1 MHPTRGARSPPG
13 QEAVALMLFLLIF
26 ALLCAL
32 LFLGFPVGFGLGLS
46 GLVGLILSGQPVAI
60 ISQVLYSSVDNFV
73 LLAIPLFV
81 LMSRILMRA
90 GMGDGIFEALNTFL
104 RHLPG
109 GLAVAAVTCCAFFAT
124 IS

>member
-1 MHPTRGARSPPG
+1 MHPTRGARSHRAE
-13 QEAVALMLFLLIF
+13 EAVALTLFLLTF

-46 GLVGLILSGQPVAI
+46 GLVGLILTGQPVAI

-81 LMSRILMRA
+81 LMSRILMHVF
-90 GMGDGIFEALNTFL
+90 MCVGIFDAL
-104 RHLPG
+104 
-109 GLAVAAVTCCAFFAT
+109 
-124 IS
+124 